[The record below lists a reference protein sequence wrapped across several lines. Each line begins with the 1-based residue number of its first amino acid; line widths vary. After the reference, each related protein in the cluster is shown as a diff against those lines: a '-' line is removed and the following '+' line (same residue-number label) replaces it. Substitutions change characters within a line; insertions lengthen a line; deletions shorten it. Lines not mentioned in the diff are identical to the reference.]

1 MKTSLSLLA
10 GVSIA
15 GLLSGCAPYLDRVD
29 TIAFSDGNAV
39 QANIVQH
46 TIDPWPAASA
56 RTQIAYDGQR
66 AVNAVDRYRKGKVI
80 LRQGSSFSSDS
91 QSASDPGSAGA
102 GGSAGGGGGSQ

>member
-10 GVSIA
+10 CA
-15 GLLSGCAPYLDRVD
+15 AMLGLLSGCAPYLDRVD

-66 AVNAVDRYRKGKVI
+66 AVNAVDRYRRGKVL
-80 LRQGSSFSSDS
+80 LRPGGSFASDS
-91 QSASDPGSAGA
+91 ASPGESGM
-102 GGSAGGGGGSQ
+102 GGGSGAGAASGGGQ